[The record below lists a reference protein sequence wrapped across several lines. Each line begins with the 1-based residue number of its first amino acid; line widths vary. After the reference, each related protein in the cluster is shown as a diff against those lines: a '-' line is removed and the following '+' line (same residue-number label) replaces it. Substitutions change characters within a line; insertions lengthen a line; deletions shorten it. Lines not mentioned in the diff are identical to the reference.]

1 MLHVGFL
8 RVLRWVHCCSLHILT
23 TLDYVYRGH
32 FADDTF
38 VLCSSKKPKTLE
50 TVINNE
56 LKGVIKWLRLNK
68 LSLNA
73 AKTELIIF
81 RSNRHPVNYNNISIK
96 FNGHKLTPVSQVKY
110 LGMYRCRPP
119 NCRWPP
125 KCRSAEKVCYLSV
138 CTPVYSV

>member
-8 RVLRWVHCCSLHILT
+8 RVLRWVRCCSLYINDFRLCLSKT
-23 TLDYVYRGH
+23 SCGH

-38 VLCSSKKPKTLE
+38 VLYSSKKPKTLE

-56 LKGVIKWLRLNK
+56 LKEVIKWLRLNK

-81 RSNRHPVNYNNISIK
+81 RSNRHPI
-96 FNGHKLTPVSQVKY
+96 L
-110 LGMYRCRPP
+110 
-119 NCRWPP
+119 
-125 KCRSAEKVCYLSV
+125 
-138 CTPVYSV
+138 